1 MPPGGEDPLTAKV
14 DKEGQDVYGQMN
26 PNLRMEKQFL
36 GSTHSNGVDNEALVT
51 MFLSREA
58 AAQLAGA
65 DKHFPGHPPTAQ
77 PTPSRQRHNGKIRL
91 LGLAAILPSR
101 TRGCDESSV
110 AHSNHRTRKSPLLM
124 AKLPRRK

>member
-14 DKEGQDVYGQMN
+14 DKEGQDVCGQMN

-65 DKHFPGHPPTAQ
+65 DKHFPGHPPTAPGAGAYGPW
-77 PTPSRQRHNGKIRL
+77 PTSAAGRPSR
-91 LGLAAILPSR
+91 
-101 TRGCDESSV
+101 
-110 AHSNHRTRKSPLLM
+110 
-124 AKLPRRK
+124 

>member
-1 MPPGGEDPLTAKV
+1 
-14 DKEGQDVYGQMN
+14 
-26 PNLRMEKQFL
+26 MEKQFL

-77 PTPSRQRHNGKIRL
+77 PTPSSQRHNGKIRL
-91 LGLAAILPSR
+91 RGFAAILPLELAVVMNPQWPIR
-101 TRGCDESSV
+101 ITEQGRV
-110 AHSNHRTRKSPLLM
+110 RF
-124 AKLPRRK
+124 

>member
-14 DKEGQDVYGQMN
+14 DKEGQDVCGQMN
-26 PNLRMEKQFL
+26 PNLRMERQLL
-36 GSTHSNGVDNEALVT
+36 GYTHSNGVDNEALVT

-77 PTPSRQRHNGKIRL
+77 PTPSSQRHNGKIRL
-91 LGLAAILPSR
+91 RGFAAILPSR